1 MRLTY
6 LEVPMK
12 EDEECNY
19 DRTLVDDSS
28 TQCCDKEICNVEG
41 DNSNMCDDVVLE
53 TKLMQSQ
60 VEIF

>member
-1 MRLTY
+1 
-6 LEVPMK
+6 MK